1 MQRKDRCRE
10 PRAITRTRCQA
21 RLRVRLGYLSGKW
34 TVTHFEPNHNHELT
48 PSTYVHLIS
57 SYRGLSEGDKAQV
70 NSLHMYGVRTCH
82 ILGFI
87 LGQKGGY
94 ADLGF
99 CKKDLYNHIDKD
111 KRAKIKDGDA
121 FVALCCLQAKA
132 DNDPMNACENVKS
145 PKFLEEFK
153 TLLYINIGP
162 DEAVKEY
169 RHNELMSDFK
179 TKFSD
184 PVLSISL
191 YKYEIAASK
200 VYTRNKFWDVRK
212 EIENVA
218 ALNVIDRSEVDN
230 KVRVKINKFG
240 SACSEYVVI
249 YDKDKGVFAC
259 DCHLFESCGIPCS
272 HIFCT
277 MKNESIEVIP
287 ESLICKRWTKAAKD
301 EFISELSVADN
312 DSSKLDLLRTSA
324 VADACNRL
332 FRATC
337 KYMGNYRLNIDSI
350 NKLTS
355 EIEKR
360 GSSDKNR
367 NKGSNVIGDPI
378 VVKTKGAP
386 RKGKNRMKSR
396 HCSHCKRTGHYV
408 SKCPALRD
416 RDKLGEVQV
425 DNMAQASED

>member
-1 MQRKDRCRE
+1 MEKGFEELSNGDGNSGTNEVCGGVEACEGPKNVTELTVDEIMSLEFDLEEDAFNFDSNYAKVVGFSVRKDDVYHDDWYGIVMRNMVCNRQGERSEKNMQRKDRCRE
-10 PRAITRTRCQA
+10 PKAITRTRCQA

-57 SYRGLSEGDKAQV
+57 AYRGLSEGDKAQV
-70 NSLHMYGVRTCH
+70 NSLHM
-82 ILGFI
+82 
-87 LGQKGGY
+87 
-94 ADLGF
+94 
-99 CKKDLYNHIDKD
+99 
-111 KRAKIKDGDA
+111 
-121 FVALCCLQAKA
+121 LCYWHLHQ
-132 DNDPMNACENVKS
+132 NACENVKI

-162 DEAVKEY
+162 DEFEMKWSSLVEKYGVSNNRAVKEY

-184 PVLSISL
+184 PVLSTSL
-191 YKYEIAASK
+191 YK
-200 VYTRNKFWDVRK
+200 
-212 EIENVA
+212 
-218 ALNVIDRSEVDN
+218 SEVNN

-240 SACSEYVVI
+240 SACFEYVVI

-301 EFISELSVADN
+301 EFISEISVEEN
-312 DSSKLDLLRTSA
+312 DSSKLDLLRTGA
-324 VADACNRL
+324 IADACNRL

-337 KYMGNYRLNIDSI
+337 KYLGNYPVNIDSI
-350 NKLTS
+350 DKLTA
-355 EIEKR
+355 EIEKKKR
-360 GSSDKNR
+360 SSVKNR
-367 NKGSNVIGDPI
+367 NKGSNVIG
-378 VVKTKGAP
+378 
-386 RKGKNRMKSR
+386 GK
-396 HCSHCKRTGHYV
+396 
-408 SKCPALRD
+408 
-416 RDKLGEVQV
+416 
-425 DNMAQASED
+425 